1 MEEVVETEEVL
12 MMLMTLRVPAVVVA
26 LVRVK
31 LFTAK
36 LLAEEV
42 AKNVISGVK
51 MESKAARAR
60 AVVTTL
66 AGVVCVSEHVVLAP
80 LVHISQHLMSWQ
92 THIQTIKF
100 PLF

>member
-1 MEEVVETEEVL
+1 MEEVIETEEVL

-51 MESKAARAR
+51 VESEAARAR
-60 AVVTTL
+60 AVVTAL
-66 AGVVCVSEHVVLAP
+66 AGVVRVPKHVVLTP
-80 LVHISQHLMSWQ
+80 LVRISQHLMSWQ